1 MQKIIEIP
9 KSIKELFENG
19 EQSYKMV
26 DYSKEMEMDNN
37 QSMNWFIE
45 NVPIPYENIV
55 DDSGTQII
63 VELNGKELCID
74 VGGLGDCFSHEFV
87 VTECCTHELIHLGT
101 CAGCGRVFN

>member
-74 VGGLGDCFSHEFV
+74 AGGLGDCFSHEFV